1 MPGSSPRATPSLLA
15 IANPHATRTTGAASA
30 PPTCPTP
37 PPKPASRINP
47 ETRSNPMHHERLIY
61 LHGDFGTKVVL
72 PPHVK
77 LMGLP
82 QQRAWL
88 RANDALPAIVGGM
101 PFAQY
106 SEQAILGGIDR
117 KSTAA
122 SERSSP
128 PGRLPRPR

>member
-1 MPGSSPRATPSLLA
+1 MPGLLPRAMPSLLA
-15 IANPHATRTTGAASA
+15 IANPHAIRTIGVQST
-30 PPTCPTP
+30 PPTCQ
-37 PPKPASRINP
+37 PKPASRISP

-106 SEQAILGGIDR
+106 SEQAILGGMFGG
-117 KSTAA
+117 STAA